1 MLKGELRKRCET
13 SSDIICIGLSFI
25 QYKQIGLIERIK
37 LYKTNRFYRVKEKK
51 KFRFLYI
58 SYMLQI
64 INVSLSLSL
73 FHKAITFINR
83 ISQK

>member
-51 KFRFLYI
+51 KVQIFIHFLYVTDNQCFLITLII
-58 SYMLQI
+58 S
-64 INVSLSLSL
+64 
-73 FHKAITFINR
+73 
-83 ISQK
+83 